1 MNYKIVHADEN
12 WFKENISC
20 QSACPVN
27 TPASNYI
34 ERIQEGDYDGA
45 LGLNYMANLF
55 PHILGRVC
63 THPCESACRRGK
75 IDKPVSICS
84 LKRAAA
90 DYADKKSPARSSIVK
105 KRTGKKVAIIGAG
118 PSGLAAGNDLAI
130 LGHDVTIFEAL
141 PMAGGMLSVGIP
153 PYRLPWNKIENAVNW
168 VKELGI
174 ELKLNS
180 PVNSSEEFD
189 ALVKEYDAVYIAAG
203 AHRSVA
209 LDIPGEDD
217 LKGVLHG
224 ITYMKDINLGKQKKV
239 PLRVAVVG
247 GGFTAIDCARSS
259 LRLGAK
265 EVFIIYRRTL
275 KEMPAGE
282 LEVSMAEEEA
292 IKILYLTSPIR
303 ILGDVGSNVKAIEC
317 IKNRLGEPDASG
329 RRRPEPI
336 PGSEFTLPVDMVI
349 AAIGQAPDA
358 GFVSKRSGVEF
369 TKWDTVIVNPESFI
383 TSRAGVFA
391 GGDFITGPRNAIEV
405 IGDGRKAARA
415 IDKYLSSEE
424 KWKSDVSKDH
434 VKVES
439 HQEKDSLIKDA
450 KWVAFKDSAA
460 HFLSKSGERKKRFDY
475 IFMDKAPV
483 RKVTGYEAIA
493 RQEQDSVQMGE
504 RWDIEK
510 EVELGFSKENAAK
523 EADRCLLCH
532 YNIFIDADKCV
543 LCGGC
548 IDICPHNCIMMVSR
562 DKIEAEGVRNE
573 AVPDDWDAV
582 MAIDEEQCIRCGL
595 CVKRCPVDAI
605 KMQRFSYA
613 EATA

>member
-1 MNYKIVHADEN
+1 MDYKIVHADES
-12 WFKENISC
+12 WFRENVSC

-27 TPASNYI
+27 TPASSYI

-75 IDKPVSICS
+75 IDEPVSICS

-90 DYADKKSPARSSIVK
+90 DFADKKSPLRSSIAK
-105 KRTGKKVAIIGAG
+105 KSTGKKVAIIGAG

-130 LGHDVTIFEAL
+130 VGHDVTIFEAL

-153 PYRLPWNKIENAVNW
+153 PYRLPWNKIDDAVNW

-174 ELKLNS
+174 KLKLNS

-189 ALVKEYDAVYIAAG
+189 KLVEEYDAVYIAAG
-203 AHRSVA
+203 AHKSVA
-209 LDIPGEDD
+209 LDIPGEED

-224 ITYMKDINLGKQKKV
+224 ITYMKDINLENQKKV
-239 PLRVAVVG
+239 PSRVAVVG

-259 LRLGAK
+259 LRLGAR

-282 LEVSMAEEEA
+282 LEVNMAEEEA
-292 IKILYLTSPIR
+292 IKILYLTSPIK

-317 IKNRLGEPDASG
+317 IKNKLGEPDASG

-358 GFVSKRSGVEF
+358 GFVTEKSGIEF
-369 TKWDTVIVNPESFI
+369 TKWGTVIVDPESFT
-383 TSRAGVFA
+383 TSKEGVFA

-405 IGDGRKAARA
+405 IGDGRMAARA
-415 IDKYLSSEE
+415 IDKYLSGGKERRF
-424 KWKSDVSKDH
+424 VYTLM
-434 VKVES
+434 
-439 HQEKDSLIKDA
+439 EKD
-450 KWVAFKDSAA
+450 
-460 HFLSKSGERKKRFDY
+460 
-475 IFMDKAPV
+475 PV
-483 RKVTGYEAIA
+483 RKVSGYEAIP
-493 RQEQDSVQMGE
+493 RQEQDSVEMGE
-504 RWDIEK
+504 RWEIEK

-548 IDICPHNCIMMVSR
+548 IDICPQDCIMMVSR
-562 DKIEAEGVRNE
+562 DKIEAEGVRNG

>member
-1 MNYKIVHADEN
+1 MDYKVVQANEN
-12 WFKENISC
+12 WFRENISC
-20 QSACPVN
+20 QYACPVN

-75 IDKPVSICS
+75 IDEPISICS
-84 LKRAAA
+84 LKRVAA
-90 DYADKKSPARSSIVK
+90 DFAEKEYPKRRSVAKK
-105 KRTGKKVAIIGAG
+105 TGKKMKVAIIGAG
-118 PSGLAAGNDLAI
+118 PSGLAAGNDLAVM
-130 LGHDVTIFEAL
+130 GHDVTIFEAL

-153 PYRLPWNKIENAVNW
+153 PYRLPWNKIEGAVGW
-168 VKELGI
+168 VEKLGI
-174 ELKLNS
+174 NLKLKSPINS
-180 PVNSSEEFD
+180 LEKFD
-189 ALVKEYDAVYIAAG
+189 KLVEKYDAVYIAAG
-203 AHRSVA
+203 AHKSMA
-209 LDIPGEDD
+209 LEISGED
-217 LKGVLHG
+217 LKGVVHG
-224 ITYMKDINLGKQKKV
+224 ITYMKDINLGKQKNV
-239 PLRVAVVG
+239 PSRVAVVG

-282 LEVSMAEEEA
+282 LEVSLAEEEA
-292 IKILYLTSPIR
+292 IKILYLTTPIK
-303 ILGDVGSNVKAIEC
+303 ISGDKKSKVTALEC

-358 GFVSKRSGVEF
+358 GFMAGKSGVKF
-369 TKWDTVIVNPESFI
+369 AKWGNVKVDDKSFM
-383 TSRAGVFA
+383 TSRKGVFA

-415 IDKYLSSEE
+415 IDKYLSGGKER
-424 KWKSDVSKDH
+424 KYDYF
-434 VKVES
+434 
-439 HQEKDSLIKDA
+439 
-450 KWVAFKDSAA
+450 FKD
-460 HFLSKSGERKKRFDY
+460 KD
-475 IFMDKAPV
+475 PV
-483 RKVTGYEAIA
+483 RNDPGYEKIP
-493 RQEQDSVQMGE
+493 RQKQEAVPMGA
-504 RWDIEK
+504 RWDIDK
-510 EVELGFSKENAAK
+510 EVELGFSKENASK

-532 YNIFIDADKCV
+532 YNIFIDEKCV

-548 IDICPHNCIMMVSR
+548 IDVCPHNCIAMISR
-562 DKIEAEGVRNE
+562 DKVEADDMLDGSI
-573 AVPDDWDAV
+573 PDDWDAV

-605 KMQRFSYA
+605 KMQRFSYT
-613 EATA
+613 EAAV

>member
-1 MNYKIVHADEN
+1 VDYKIVHADES
-12 WFKENISC
+12 WFRENVSC

-27 TPASNYI
+27 TPASSYI

-75 IDKPVSICS
+75 IDEPVSICS

-90 DYADKKSPARSSIVK
+90 DFADKKSPLRSSIAK
-105 KRTGKKVAIIGAG
+105 KSTGKKVAIIGAG

-130 LGHDVTIFEAL
+130 VGHDVTIFEAL

-153 PYRLPWNKIENAVNW
+153 PYRLPWNKIDDAVNW

-174 ELKLNS
+174 KLKLNS

-189 ALVKEYDAVYIAAG
+189 KLVEEYDAVYIAAG
-203 AHRSVA
+203 AHKSVA
-209 LDIPGEDD
+209 LDIPGEED

-224 ITYMKDINLGKQKKV
+224 ITYMKDINLGNQKKV
-239 PLRVAVVG
+239 PSRVAVVG

-259 LRLGAK
+259 LRLGAR

-282 LEVSMAEEEA
+282 LEVNMAEEEA
-292 IKILYLTSPIR
+292 IKILYLTSPIK

-317 IKNRLGEPDASG
+317 IKNKLGEPDASG

-336 PGSEFTLPVDMVI
+336 TGSEFTLPVDMVI

-358 GFVSKRSGVEF
+358 SFMTEKSGIEF
-369 TKWDTVIVNPESFI
+369 TKWGTVIVDPESFT
-383 TSRAGVFA
+383 TSKEGVFA

-415 IDKYLSSEE
+415 IDKYLSGGKERRFE
-424 KWKSDVSKDH
+424 YTLM
-434 VKVES
+434 
-439 HQEKDSLIKDA
+439 EKD
-450 KWVAFKDSAA
+450 
-460 HFLSKSGERKKRFDY
+460 
-475 IFMDKAPV
+475 PV
-483 RKVTGYEAIA
+483 RKVSGYEAIPH
-493 RQEQDSVQMGE
+493 QEQDSVEMGE
-504 RWDIEK
+504 RWEIEK

-548 IDICPHNCIMMVSR
+548 IDICPQDCIMMVSR
-562 DKIEAEGVRNE
+562 DKIEAEGVRNG

>member
-1 MNYKIVHADEN
+1 MDYKIVHADES
-12 WFKENISC
+12 WFRENVSC

-27 TPASNYI
+27 TPASSYI

-75 IDKPVSICS
+75 IDEPVSICS

-90 DYADKKSPARSSIVK
+90 DFADKKSPVGSSIAK
-105 KRTGKKVAIIGAG
+105 KSTGKKVAIIGAG

-130 LGHDVTIFEAL
+130 VGHDVTIFEAL

-153 PYRLPWNKIENAVNW
+153 PYRLPWNKIDDAVNW

-174 ELKLNS
+174 KLKLNS

-189 ALVKEYDAVYIAAG
+189 KLVEEYDAVYIAAG
-203 AHRSVA
+203 AHKSVA
-209 LDIPGEDD
+209 LDIPGEED

-224 ITYMKDINLGKQKKV
+224 ITYMKDINLGNQKKV
-239 PLRVAVVG
+239 PSRVAVVG

-259 LRLGAK
+259 LRLGAR

-282 LEVSMAEEEA
+282 LEVNMAEEEA
-292 IKILYLTSPIR
+292 IKILYLTSPIK

-317 IKNRLGEPDASG
+317 IKNKLGEPDASG

-358 GFVSKRSGVEF
+358 SFMTEKSGIEF
-369 TKWDTVIVNPESFI
+369 TKWGTVIVDPESFT
-383 TSRAGVFA
+383 TSKEGVFA

-405 IGDGRKAARA
+405 IGDGRMAARA
-415 IDKYLSSEE
+415 IDKYLSGGKERRFE
-424 KWKSDVSKDH
+424 YTLM
-434 VKVES
+434 
-439 HQEKDSLIKDA
+439 EKD
-450 KWVAFKDSAA
+450 
-460 HFLSKSGERKKRFDY
+460 
-475 IFMDKAPV
+475 PV
-483 RKVTGYEAIA
+483 RKVSGYEAIP
-493 RQEQDSVQMGE
+493 RQEQDSVEMGE
-504 RWDIEK
+504 RWEIEK

-532 YNIFIDADKCV
+532 YNIFIDADKCI

-548 IDICPHNCIMMVSR
+548 IDICPQDCIMMVSR
-562 DKIEAEGVRNE
+562 DKIEAEGVRNG

>member
-1 MNYKIVHADEN
+1 MDYKIVHADES
-12 WFKENISC
+12 WFRENISC

-27 TPASNYI
+27 TPASSYI

-45 LGLNYMANLF
+45 LGLNHMANLF

-75 IDKPVSICS
+75 IDEPVSICS

-90 DYADKKSPARSSIVK
+90 DFADKKSPLRSSIAK
-105 KRTGKKVAIIGAG
+105 KSTGKKVAIIGAG

-130 LGHDVTIFEAL
+130 VGHDVTIFEAL

-153 PYRLPWNKIENAVNW
+153 PYRLPWNKIDDAVNW

-174 ELKLNS
+174 KLKLNS

-189 ALVKEYDAVYIAAG
+189 KLVEEYDAVYIAAG
-203 AHRSVA
+203 AHKSVA
-209 LDIPGEDD
+209 LDIPGEED

-224 ITYMKDINLGKQKKV
+224 ITYMKDINLGNQKKV
-239 PLRVAVVG
+239 PSRVAVVG

-259 LRLGAK
+259 LRLGAR

-282 LEVSMAEEEA
+282 LEVNMAEEEA
-292 IKILYLTSPIR
+292 IKILYLTSPIK

-317 IKNRLGEPDASG
+317 IKNKLGEPDASG

-336 PGSEFTLPVDMVI
+336 TGSEFTLPVDMVI

-358 GFVSKRSGVEF
+358 SFMTEKSGIEF
-369 TKWDTVIVNPESFI
+369 TKWGTVIVDPESFT
-383 TSRAGVFA
+383 TSKEGVFA

-415 IDKYLSSEE
+415 IDKYLSGGKERRF
-424 KWKSDVSKDH
+424 VYTLM
-434 VKVES
+434 
-439 HQEKDSLIKDA
+439 EKD
-450 KWVAFKDSAA
+450 
-460 HFLSKSGERKKRFDY
+460 
-475 IFMDKAPV
+475 PV
-483 RKVTGYEAIA
+483 RKVSGYEAIP
-493 RQEQDSVQMGE
+493 RQEQDSVEMGE
-504 RWDIEK
+504 RWEIEK

-548 IDICPHNCIMMVSR
+548 IDICPQDCIMMVSR
-562 DKIEAEGVRNE
+562 DKIEAEGVRNG

>member
-1 MNYKIVHADEN
+1 MDYKIVHADES
-12 WFKENISC
+12 WFRENISC

-27 TPASNYI
+27 TPASSYI

-75 IDKPVSICS
+75 IDEPVSICS

-90 DYADKKSPARSSIVK
+90 DFADKKSPVGSSIAK
-105 KRTGKKVAIIGAG
+105 KSTGKKVAIIGAG

-130 LGHDVTIFEAL
+130 VGHDVTIFEAL

-153 PYRLPWNKIENAVNW
+153 PYRLPWNKIDDAVNW

-174 ELKLNS
+174 KLKLNS

-189 ALVKEYDAVYIAAG
+189 KLVEEYDAVYIAAG
-203 AHRSVA
+203 AHKSVA
-209 LDIPGEDD
+209 LDIPGEED

-224 ITYMKDINLGKQKKV
+224 ITYMKDINLENQKKV
-239 PLRVAVVG
+239 PSRVAVVG

-259 LRLGAK
+259 LRLGAR

-292 IKILYLTSPIR
+292 IKILYLTSPIK

-317 IKNRLGEPDASG
+317 IKNKLGEPDASG

-336 PGSEFTLPVDMVI
+336 TGSEFTLPVDMVI

-358 GFVSKRSGVEF
+358 SFMTEKSGIEF
-369 TKWDTVIVNPESFI
+369 TKWGTVIVDPESFT
-383 TSRAGVFA
+383 TSKEGVFA

-415 IDKYLSSEE
+415 IDKYLSGGKERRFE
-424 KWKSDVSKDH
+424 YTLM
-434 VKVES
+434 
-439 HQEKDSLIKDA
+439 EKD
-450 KWVAFKDSAA
+450 
-460 HFLSKSGERKKRFDY
+460 
-475 IFMDKAPV
+475 PV
-483 RKVTGYEAIA
+483 RKVSGYEAIS
-493 RQEQDSVQMGE
+493 RQEQDSVEMGE
-504 RWDIEK
+504 RWEIEK

-548 IDICPHNCIMMVSR
+548 IDICPQDCIMMVSR
-562 DKIEAEGVRNE
+562 DKIEAEGVRNG

>member
-1 MNYKIVHADEN
+1 VNYKIVHADES
-12 WFKENISC
+12 WFRENVSC

-27 TPASNYI
+27 TPASSYI

-45 LGLNYMANLF
+45 LGLNHMANLF

-75 IDKPVSICS
+75 IDEPVSICS

-90 DYADKKSPARSSIVK
+90 DFADKKSPLRSSIAK
-105 KRTGKKVAIIGAG
+105 KSTGKKVAIIGAG

-130 LGHDVTIFEAL
+130 VGHDVTIFEAL

-153 PYRLPWNKIENAVNW
+153 PYRLPWNKIDDAVNW

-174 ELKLNS
+174 KLKLNS

-189 ALVKEYDAVYIAAG
+189 KLVEEYDAVYIAAG
-203 AHRSVA
+203 AHKSVA
-209 LDIPGEDD
+209 LDIPGEED

-224 ITYMKDINLGKQKKV
+224 ITYMKDINLGNQKKV
-239 PLRVAVVG
+239 PSRVAVVG

-259 LRLGAK
+259 LRLGAR

-282 LEVSMAEEEA
+282 LEVNMAEEEA
-292 IKILYLTSPIR
+292 IKILYLTSPIK

-317 IKNRLGEPDASG
+317 IKNKLGEPDASG

-336 PGSEFTLPVDMVI
+336 TGSEFTLPVDMVI

-358 GFVSKRSGVEF
+358 SFMTEKSGIEF
-369 TKWDTVIVNPESFI
+369 TKWGTVIVDPESFT
-383 TSRAGVFA
+383 TSKEGVFA

-415 IDKYLSSEE
+415 IDKYLSGGKERRFE
-424 KWKSDVSKDH
+424 YTLM
-434 VKVES
+434 
-439 HQEKDSLIKDA
+439 EKD
-450 KWVAFKDSAA
+450 
-460 HFLSKSGERKKRFDY
+460 
-475 IFMDKAPV
+475 PV
-483 RKVTGYEAIA
+483 RKVSGYEAIP
-493 RQEQDSVQMGE
+493 RQEQDSVEMGE
-504 RWDIEK
+504 RWEIEK

-532 YNIFIDADKCV
+532 YNIFIDADKCI

-548 IDICPHNCIMMVSR
+548 IDICPQDCIMMVSR
-562 DKIEAEGVRNE
+562 DKIEAEGVRNG

>member
-1 MNYKIVHADEN
+1 MDYKIVHADES
-12 WFKENISC
+12 WFRENVSC

-27 TPASNYI
+27 TPASSYI

-45 LGLNYMANLF
+45 LGLNHMANLF

-75 IDKPVSICS
+75 IDEPVSICS

-90 DYADKKSPARSSIVK
+90 DFADKKSPLRSSIAK
-105 KRTGKKVAIIGAG
+105 KSTGKKVAIIGAG

-130 LGHDVTIFEAL
+130 VGHDVTIFEAL

-153 PYRLPWNKIENAVNW
+153 PYRLPWNKIDDAVNW

-174 ELKLNS
+174 KLKLNS

-189 ALVKEYDAVYIAAG
+189 KLVEEYDAVYIAAG
-203 AHRSVA
+203 AHKSVA
-209 LDIPGEDD
+209 LDIPGEED

-224 ITYMKDINLGKQKKV
+224 ITYMKDINLENQKKV
-239 PLRVAVVG
+239 PSRVAVVG

-259 LRLGAK
+259 LRLGAR

-282 LEVSMAEEEA
+282 LEVNMAEEEA
-292 IKILYLTSPIR
+292 IKILYLTSPIK

-317 IKNRLGEPDASG
+317 IKNKLGEPDASG

-336 PGSEFTLPVDMVI
+336 PGSEFILPLDMVI

-358 GFVSKRSGVEF
+358 GFVTEKSGIEF
-369 TKWDTVIVNPESFI
+369 TKWGTVIVDPESFT
-383 TSRAGVFA
+383 TSKEGVFA

-415 IDKYLSSEE
+415 IDKYLSGGKERRF
-424 KWKSDVSKDH
+424 VYTLM
-434 VKVES
+434 
-439 HQEKDSLIKDA
+439 EKD
-450 KWVAFKDSAA
+450 
-460 HFLSKSGERKKRFDY
+460 
-475 IFMDKAPV
+475 PV
-483 RKVTGYEAIA
+483 RKVSGYEAIP
-493 RQEQDSVQMGE
+493 RQEQDSVEMGE
-504 RWDIEK
+504 RWEIEK

-548 IDICPHNCIMMVSR
+548 IDICPQDCIMMVSR
-562 DKIEAEGVRNE
+562 DKIEAEGVRNG

>member
-1 MNYKIVHADEN
+1 MDYKIVHADES
-12 WFKENISC
+12 WFRENVSC

-27 TPASNYI
+27 TPASSYI

-45 LGLNYMANLF
+45 LGLNHMANLF

-75 IDKPVSICS
+75 IDEPVSICS

-90 DYADKKSPARSSIVK
+90 DFADKKSPLRSSIAK
-105 KRTGKKVAIIGAG
+105 KSTGKKVAIIGAG

-130 LGHDVTIFEAL
+130 VGHDVTIFEAL

-153 PYRLPWNKIENAVNW
+153 PYRLPWNKIDDAVNW

-174 ELKLNS
+174 KLKLNS

-189 ALVKEYDAVYIAAG
+189 KLVEEYDAVYIAAG
-203 AHRSVA
+203 AHKSVA
-209 LDIPGEDD
+209 LDIPGEED

-224 ITYMKDINLGKQKKV
+224 ITYMKDINLENQKKV
-239 PLRVAVVG
+239 PSRVAVVG

-259 LRLGAK
+259 LRLGAR

-282 LEVSMAEEEA
+282 LEVNMAEEEA
-292 IKILYLTSPIR
+292 IKILYLTSPIK

-317 IKNRLGEPDASG
+317 IKNKLGEPDASG

-358 GFVSKRSGVEF
+358 SFMTEKSGIEF
-369 TKWDTVIVNPESFI
+369 TKWGTVIVDPESFT
-383 TSRAGVFA
+383 TSKEGVFA

-415 IDKYLSSEE
+415 IDKYLSGGKERRF
-424 KWKSDVSKDH
+424 VYTLM
-434 VKVES
+434 
-439 HQEKDSLIKDA
+439 EKD
-450 KWVAFKDSAA
+450 
-460 HFLSKSGERKKRFDY
+460 
-475 IFMDKAPV
+475 PV
-483 RKVTGYEAIA
+483 RKVSGYEAIS
-493 RQEQDSVQMGE
+493 RQEQDSVEMGE
-504 RWDIEK
+504 RWEIEK

-548 IDICPHNCIMMVSR
+548 IDICPQDCIMMVSR
-562 DKIEAEGVRNE
+562 DKIEAEGVRNG

>member
-1 MNYKIVHADEN
+1 MDYKIVHADES
-12 WFKENISC
+12 WFKENVSC

-27 TPASNYI
+27 TPASSYI

-45 LGLNYMANLF
+45 LGLNHMANLF

-75 IDKPVSICS
+75 IDEPVSICS

-90 DYADKKSPARSSIVK
+90 DFADKKSPLRSSIAK
-105 KRTGKKVAIIGAG
+105 KSTGKKVAIIGAG

-130 LGHDVTIFEAL
+130 VGHDVTIFEAL

-153 PYRLPWNKIENAVNW
+153 PYRLPWNKIDDAVNW

-174 ELKLNS
+174 KLKLNS
-180 PVNSSEEFD
+180 PVNSSEEFEK
-189 ALVKEYDAVYIAAG
+189 LVEKYDAVYIAAG
-203 AHRSVA
+203 AHKSVA
-209 LDIPGEDD
+209 LDIPGEED

-224 ITYMKDINLGKQKKV
+224 ITYMKDINLERQKRV
-239 PLRVAVVG
+239 PSRVAVVG

-317 IKNRLGEPDASG
+317 IKNKLGEPDASG

-336 PGSEFTLPVDMVI
+336 TGSEFTLPVDMVI

-358 GFVSKRSGVEF
+358 GFMTERSGIEF
-369 TKWDTVIVNPESFI
+369 TKWGTIIVDPESFT
-383 TSRAGVFA
+383 TSKEGVFA

-415 IDKYLSSEE
+415 IDKYLSGGKERRFE
-424 KWKSDVSKDH
+424 YTLM
-434 VKVES
+434 
-439 HQEKDSLIKDA
+439 EKD
-450 KWVAFKDSAA
+450 
-460 HFLSKSGERKKRFDY
+460 
-475 IFMDKAPV
+475 PV
-483 RKVTGYEAIA
+483 RKVSGYEAIP
-493 RQEQDSVQMGE
+493 RQEQDAVEMGE
-504 RWDIEK
+504 RWEIEK

-548 IDICPHNCIMMVSR
+548 IDICPQDCIMMVSR
-562 DKIEAEGVRNE
+562 DKIEAEGMLDGE
-573 AVPDDWDAV
+573 VPDDWDAV

-613 EATA
+613 EVTA

>member
-1 MNYKIVHADEN
+1 MDYKIVHADES
-12 WFKENISC
+12 WFRENISC

-27 TPASNYI
+27 TPASSYI

-45 LGLNYMANLF
+45 LGLNHMANLF

-75 IDKPVSICS
+75 IDEPVSICS

-90 DYADKKSPARSSIVK
+90 DFADKKSPLRSSIAK
-105 KRTGKKVAIIGAG
+105 KSTGKKVAIIGAG

-130 LGHDVTIFEAL
+130 VGHDVTIFEAL

-153 PYRLPWNKIENAVNW
+153 PYRLPWNKIDDAVNW

-174 ELKLNS
+174 KLKLNS

-189 ALVKEYDAVYIAAG
+189 KLVEEYDAVYIAAG
-203 AHRSVA
+203 AHKSVA
-209 LDIPGEDD
+209 LDIPGEED

-224 ITYMKDINLGKQKKV
+224 ITYMKDINLGNQKKV
-239 PLRVAVVG
+239 PSRVAVVG

-259 LRLGAK
+259 LRLGAR

-282 LEVSMAEEEA
+282 LEVNMAEEEA
-292 IKILYLTSPIR
+292 IKILYLTSPIK

-317 IKNRLGEPDASG
+317 IKNKLGEPDASG

-336 PGSEFTLPVDMVI
+336 TGSEFTLPVDMVI

-358 GFVSKRSGVEF
+358 SFMTEKSGIEF
-369 TKWDTVIVNPESFI
+369 TKWGTVIVDPESFT
-383 TSRAGVFA
+383 TSKEGVFA

-415 IDKYLSSEE
+415 IDKYLSGGKERRF
-424 KWKSDVSKDH
+424 VYTLM
-434 VKVES
+434 
-439 HQEKDSLIKDA
+439 EKD
-450 KWVAFKDSAA
+450 
-460 HFLSKSGERKKRFDY
+460 
-475 IFMDKAPV
+475 PV
-483 RKVTGYEAIA
+483 RKVSGYEAIS
-493 RQEQDSVQMGE
+493 RQEQDSVEMGE
-504 RWDIEK
+504 RWEIEK

-532 YNIFIDADKCV
+532 YNIFIDADKCI

-548 IDICPHNCIMMVSR
+548 IDICPQDCIMMVSR
-562 DKIEAEGVRNE
+562 DKIEAEGVRNG

>member
-1 MNYKIVHADEN
+1 
-12 WFKENISC
+12 
-20 QSACPVN
+20 
-27 TPASNYI
+27 
-34 ERIQEGDYDGA
+34 
-45 LGLNYMANLF
+45 MANLF

-75 IDKPVSICS
+75 IDEPVSICS

-90 DYADKKSPARSSIVK
+90 DFADKKSPLRSSIAK
-105 KRTGKKVAIIGAG
+105 KSTGKKVAIIGAG

-130 LGHDVTIFEAL
+130 VGHDVTIFEAL

-153 PYRLPWNKIENAVNW
+153 PYRLPWNKIDDAVNW

-174 ELKLNS
+174 KLKLNS

-189 ALVKEYDAVYIAAG
+189 KLVEEYDAVYIAAG
-203 AHRSVA
+203 AHKSVA
-209 LDIPGEDD
+209 LDIPGEED

-224 ITYMKDINLGKQKKV
+224 ITYMKDINLGNQKKV
-239 PLRVAVVG
+239 PSRVAVVG

-259 LRLGAK
+259 LRLGAR

-282 LEVSMAEEEA
+282 LEVNMAEEEA
-292 IKILYLTSPIR
+292 IKILYLTSPIK

-317 IKNRLGEPDASG
+317 IKNKLGEPDASG

-336 PGSEFTLPVDMVI
+336 TGSEFTLPVDMVI

-358 GFVSKRSGVEF
+358 SFMTEKSGIEF
-369 TKWDTVIVNPESFI
+369 TKWGTVIVDPESFT
-383 TSRAGVFA
+383 TSKEGVFA

-415 IDKYLSSEE
+415 IDKYLSGGKERRFE
-424 KWKSDVSKDH
+424 YTLM
-434 VKVES
+434 
-439 HQEKDSLIKDA
+439 EKD
-450 KWVAFKDSAA
+450 
-460 HFLSKSGERKKRFDY
+460 
-475 IFMDKAPV
+475 PV
-483 RKVTGYEAIA
+483 RKVSGYEAIP
-493 RQEQDSVQMGE
+493 RQEQDSVEMGE
-504 RWDIEK
+504 RWEIEK

-532 YNIFIDADKCV
+532 YNIFIDADKCI

-548 IDICPHNCIMMVSR
+548 IDICPQDCIMMVSR
-562 DKIEAEGVRNE
+562 DKIEAEGVRNG

>member
-1 MNYKIVHADEN
+1 MDYKIVHADES
-12 WFKENISC
+12 WFRENISC

-27 TPASNYI
+27 TPASSYI

-45 LGLNYMANLF
+45 LGLNHMANLF

-75 IDKPVSICS
+75 IDEPVSICS

-90 DYADKKSPARSSIVK
+90 DFADKKSPLRSSIAK
-105 KRTGKKVAIIGAG
+105 KSTGKKVAIIGAG

-130 LGHDVTIFEAL
+130 VGHDVTIFEAL

-153 PYRLPWNKIENAVNW
+153 PYRLPWNKIDDAVNW

-174 ELKLNS
+174 KLKLNS

-189 ALVKEYDAVYIAAG
+189 KLVEEYDAVYIAAG
-203 AHRSVA
+203 AHKSVA
-209 LDIPGEDD
+209 LDIPGEED

-224 ITYMKDINLGKQKKV
+224 ITYMKDINLGNQKKV
-239 PLRVAVVG
+239 PSRVAVVG

-259 LRLGAK
+259 LRLGAR

-282 LEVSMAEEEA
+282 LEVNMAEEEA
-292 IKILYLTSPIR
+292 IKILYLTSPIK

-317 IKNRLGEPDASG
+317 IKNKLGEPDASG

-358 GFVSKRSGVEF
+358 SFMTEKSGIEF
-369 TKWDTVIVNPESFI
+369 TKWGTVIVDPESFT
-383 TSRAGVFA
+383 TSKEGVFA

-415 IDKYLSSEE
+415 IDKYLSGGKERRFE
-424 KWKSDVSKDH
+424 YTLM
-434 VKVES
+434 
-439 HQEKDSLIKDA
+439 EKD
-450 KWVAFKDSAA
+450 
-460 HFLSKSGERKKRFDY
+460 
-475 IFMDKAPV
+475 PV
-483 RKVTGYEAIA
+483 RKVSGYEAIP
-493 RQEQDSVQMGE
+493 RQEQDSVEMGE
-504 RWDIEK
+504 RWEIEK
-510 EVELGFSKENAAK
+510 EVELGFSEENAAK

-548 IDICPHNCIMMVSR
+548 IDICPQDCIMMVSR
-562 DKIEAEGVRNE
+562 DKIEAEGVRNG

>member
-1 MNYKIVHADEN
+1 MDYKIVHADES
-12 WFKENISC
+12 WFRENISC

-27 TPASNYI
+27 TPASSYI

-45 LGLNYMANLF
+45 LGLNHMANLF

-75 IDKPVSICS
+75 IDEPVSICS

-90 DYADKKSPARSSIVK
+90 DFADKKSPLRSSIAK
-105 KRTGKKVAIIGAG
+105 KSTGKKVAIIGAG

-130 LGHDVTIFEAL
+130 VGHDVTIFEAL

-153 PYRLPWNKIENAVNW
+153 PYRLPWNKIDDAVNW

-174 ELKLNS
+174 KLKLNS

-189 ALVKEYDAVYIAAG
+189 KLVEEYDAVYIAAG
-203 AHRSVA
+203 AHKSVA
-209 LDIPGEDD
+209 LDIPGEED

-224 ITYMKDINLGKQKKV
+224 ITYMKDINLGNQKKV
-239 PLRVAVVG
+239 PSRVAVVG

-259 LRLGAK
+259 LRLGAR

-282 LEVSMAEEEA
+282 LEVSMAEAEA
-292 IKILYLTSPIR
+292 IKILYLTSPIK

-317 IKNRLGEPDASG
+317 IKNKLGEPDASG

-336 PGSEFTLPVDMVI
+336 TGSEFTLPVDMVI

-358 GFVSKRSGVEF
+358 SFMTEKSGIEF
-369 TKWDTVIVNPESFI
+369 TKWGTVIVDPESFT
-383 TSRAGVFA
+383 TSKEGVFA

-415 IDKYLSSEE
+415 IDKYLSGGKERRFE
-424 KWKSDVSKDH
+424 YTLM
-434 VKVES
+434 
-439 HQEKDSLIKDA
+439 EKD
-450 KWVAFKDSAA
+450 
-460 HFLSKSGERKKRFDY
+460 
-475 IFMDKAPV
+475 PV
-483 RKVTGYEAIA
+483 RKVSGYEAIP
-493 RQEQDSVQMGE
+493 RQEQDSVEMGE
-504 RWDIEK
+504 RWEIEK

-548 IDICPHNCIMMVSR
+548 IDICPQDCIMMVSR
-562 DKIEAEGVRNE
+562 DKIEAEGVRNG

>member
-1 MNYKIVHADEN
+1 MDYKIVHADES
-12 WFKENISC
+12 WFRENISC

-27 TPASNYI
+27 TPASSYI

-75 IDKPVSICS
+75 IDEPVSICS

-90 DYADKKSPARSSIVK
+90 DFADKKSPLRSSIAK
-105 KRTGKKVAIIGAG
+105 KSTGKKVAIIGAG

-130 LGHDVTIFEAL
+130 VGHDVTIFEAL

-153 PYRLPWNKIENAVNW
+153 PYRLPWNKIDDAVNW

-174 ELKLNS
+174 KLKLNS

-189 ALVKEYDAVYIAAG
+189 KLVEEYDAVYIAAG
-203 AHRSVA
+203 AHKSVA
-209 LDIPGEDD
+209 LDIPGEED

-224 ITYMKDINLGKQKKV
+224 ITYMKDINLENQKKV
-239 PLRVAVVG
+239 PSRVAVVG

-259 LRLGAK
+259 LRLGAR

-282 LEVSMAEEEA
+282 LEVNMAEEEA
-292 IKILYLTSPIR
+292 IKILYLTSPIK

-317 IKNRLGEPDASG
+317 IKNKLGEPDASG

-336 PGSEFTLPVDMVI
+336 TGSEFTLPVDMVI

-358 GFVSKRSGVEF
+358 SFMTEKSGIEF
-369 TKWDTVIVNPESFI
+369 TKWGTVIVDPESFT
-383 TSRAGVFA
+383 TSKEGVFA

-405 IGDGRKAARA
+405 IGDGRMAARA
-415 IDKYLSSEE
+415 IDKYLSGGKERRFE
-424 KWKSDVSKDH
+424 YTLM
-434 VKVES
+434 
-439 HQEKDSLIKDA
+439 EKD
-450 KWVAFKDSAA
+450 
-460 HFLSKSGERKKRFDY
+460 
-475 IFMDKAPV
+475 PV
-483 RKVTGYEAIA
+483 RKVSGYEAIS
-493 RQEQDSVQMGE
+493 RQEQDSVEMGE
-504 RWDIEK
+504 RWEIEK

-548 IDICPHNCIMMVSR
+548 IDICPQDCIMMVSR
-562 DKIEAEGVRNE
+562 DKIEAEGVRNG

>member
-1 MNYKIVHADEN
+1 MDYKIVHADES
-12 WFKENISC
+12 WFRENISC

-27 TPASNYI
+27 TPASSYI

-45 LGLNYMANLF
+45 LGLNHMANLF

-75 IDKPVSICS
+75 IDEPVSICS

-90 DYADKKSPARSSIVK
+90 DFADKKSPLRSSIAK
-105 KRTGKKVAIIGAG
+105 KSTGKKVAIIGAG

-130 LGHDVTIFEAL
+130 VGHDVTIFEAL

-153 PYRLPWNKIENAVNW
+153 PYRLPWNKIDDAVNW

-174 ELKLNS
+174 KLKLNS

-189 ALVKEYDAVYIAAG
+189 KLVEEYDAVYIAAG
-203 AHRSVA
+203 AHKSVA
-209 LDIPGEDD
+209 LDIPGEED

-224 ITYMKDINLGKQKKV
+224 ITYMKDINLGNQKKV
-239 PLRVAVVG
+239 PSRVAVVG

-259 LRLGAK
+259 LRLGAR

-292 IKILYLTSPIR
+292 IKILYLTSPIK

-317 IKNRLGEPDASG
+317 IKNKLGEPDASG

-336 PGSEFTLPVDMVI
+336 TGSEFTLPVDMVI

-358 GFVSKRSGVEF
+358 SFMTEKSGIEF
-369 TKWDTVIVNPESFI
+369 TKWGTVIVDPESFT
-383 TSRAGVFA
+383 TSKEGVFA

-415 IDKYLSSEE
+415 IDKYLSGGKERRFE
-424 KWKSDVSKDH
+424 YTLM
-434 VKVES
+434 
-439 HQEKDSLIKDA
+439 EKD
-450 KWVAFKDSAA
+450 
-460 HFLSKSGERKKRFDY
+460 
-475 IFMDKAPV
+475 PV
-483 RKVTGYEAIA
+483 RKVSGYEAIS
-493 RQEQDSVQMGE
+493 RQEQDSVEMGE
-504 RWDIEK
+504 RWEIEK

-548 IDICPHNCIMMVSR
+548 IDICPQDCIMMVSR
-562 DKIEAEGVRNE
+562 DKIEAEGVRNG

>member
-1 MNYKIVHADEN
+1 MNFKIVDADES
-12 WFKENISC
+12 WFRENISC

-27 TPASNYI
+27 TPASSYI
-34 ERIQEGDYDGA
+34 ERIQAGDYDGA
-45 LGLNYMANLF
+45 LGLNHMANLF

-75 IDKPVSICS
+75 IDEPVSICS

-90 DYADKKSPARSSIVK
+90 DFADKKSPARSSIAGK
-105 KRTGKKVAIIGAG
+105 STGKKVAIIGAG
-118 PSGLAAGNDLAI
+118 PSGLAAGNDLAVI
-130 LGHDVTIFEAL
+130 GHDVTIFEAL

-153 PYRLPWNKIENAVNW
+153 PYRLPWNKIEDAVNW

-180 PVNSSEEFD
+180 PVKSSEEFD
-189 ALVKEYDAVYIAAG
+189 KLVEEHDAVYIAAG
-203 AHRSVA
+203 AHKSVA
-209 LDIPGEDD
+209 LDIPGEEG

-239 PLRVAVVG
+239 PSRVAVVG

-259 LRLGAK
+259 LRLGAR
-265 EVFIIYRRTL
+265 EVFILYRRTL

-292 IKILYLTSPIR
+292 IKILYLTSPIK
-303 ILGDVGSNVKAIEC
+303 ILGDISSNVKAIEC
-317 IKNRLGEPDASG
+317 IKNKLGEPDVSG

-349 AAIGQAPDA
+349 AAIGQSPDT
-358 GFVSKRSGVEF
+358 GFVSESSGVGF
-369 TKWDTVIVNPESFI
+369 TKWGTVIVDPESFI
-383 TSRAGVFA
+383 TSKKGVFA

-405 IGDGRKAARA
+405 IGDGRKAAKA
-415 IDKYLSSEE
+415 IDKYLS
-424 KWKSDVSKDH
+424 
-434 VKVES
+434 
-439 HQEKDSLIKDA
+439 
-450 KWVAFKDSAA
+450 
-460 HFLSKSGERKKRFDY
+460 GGRERRYDY
-475 IFMDKAPV
+475 NFIDKNPV
-483 RKVTGYEAIA
+483 RRVSGYDAVP

-504 RWDIEK
+504 RWDIDR
-510 EVELGFSKENAAK
+510 EVELGLSKENAAK

-548 IDICPHNCIMMVSR
+548 IDICPHDCIMMVSR
-562 DKIEAEGVRNE
+562 DKIEAEGVLDG
-573 AVPDDWDAV
+573 AVTDDWDAV

-613 EATA
+613 ENLASCSPPERRSRAGR